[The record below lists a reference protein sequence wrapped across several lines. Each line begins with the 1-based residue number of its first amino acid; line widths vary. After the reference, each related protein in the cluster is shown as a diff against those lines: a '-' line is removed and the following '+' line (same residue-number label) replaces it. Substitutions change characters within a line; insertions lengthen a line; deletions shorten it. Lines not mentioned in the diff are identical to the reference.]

1 MDKDMRLF
9 RKRECQNEK
18 LLKNIERYEQKEKTK
33 QQESKILGQKPVNG
47 TRNKEENTR
56 LYNPSRS

>member
-18 LLKNIERYEQKEKTK
+18 LLKNIERYEQKKKIE
-33 QQESKILGQKPVNG
+33 QQESKVYGQKLVKG
-47 TRNKEENTR
+47 TTNKEKNTNVR
-56 LYNPSRS
+56 A